1 MSIKGISSLAEL
13 MDNLPEAGAQEIEL
27 SLIDPDPHQ
36 PRTSFDELRL
46 EALAASVAAQGV
58 IEPLI
63 VSAHPKNSGR
73 YMLVAGER
81 RWRAAGMAGMK
92 RVPAVVRELTPDQR
106 LAVQLVENVDREELS
121 VLEESRAVV
130 RLIGFGRKPKE
141 VASMLGKT
149 QAWVSLRRKIADN
162 QELLEVFVT
171 EGLTRDAETL
181 TLLVDLRKLDSAAF
195 DEMHRAERVTRVAV
209 RDALDLAKRRALA
222 PVAPVKALDALAPEA
237 SPEPMVPTAGQDA
250 EPVNDLAIEPA
261 AGDEAPF
268 GLPGESAG
276 TAGTSSEAVLDPPP
290 AAEPVPVAPGSAPKA
305 ARSASPRAAPP
316 VHADSEGED
325 LADLFEMARRAVQE
339 KLGFPVSIHAQNPDG
354 SGELRIGFANLQEL
368 DLLRKTLT

>member
-13 MDNLPEAGAQEIEL
+13 MDDLPEAGAQEIDL

-46 EALAASVAAQGV
+46 ESLAASVAAQGV

-63 VSAHPKNSGR
+63 VSAHPENPGR
-73 YMLVAGER
+73 YMLVVGER
-81 RWRAAGMAGMK
+81 RWRAAGMAGLK

-106 LAVQLVENVDREELS
+106 LAVQLVENIDREELS

-130 RLIGFGRKPKE
+130 RLIGFGHKPKE

-181 TLLVDLRKLDSAAF
+181 TMLVDLRKLDSAAF
-195 DEMHRAERVTRVAV
+195 DEMHQIKRVTRVAV
-209 RDALDLAKRRALA
+209 REALELAKRRALA
-222 PVAPVKALDALAPEA
+222 PVVPVKSPEAPAPEA
-237 SPEPMVPTAGQDA
+237 SPEPMVPTAGAAGPDT
-250 EPVNDLAIEPA
+250 ELA

-268 GLPGESAG
+268 WLPGESAG
-276 TAGTSSEAVLDPPP
+276 TAEASPEAVLDPPS
-290 AAEPVPVAPGSAPKA
+290 AAKSAPVSAPKA
-305 ARSASPRAAPP
+305 PWSVSPKAAHP
-316 VHADSEGED
+316 VHADPDGED
-325 LADLFEMARRAVQE
+325 LADLFETARRAVQE
-339 KLGFPVSIHAQNPDG
+339 KLGFPVSIHAQSPDG

>member
-13 MDNLPEAGAQEIEL
+13 MDDLPEAGAQEIEL

-46 EALAASVAAQGV
+46 EALAASVDAQGV

-63 VSAHPKNSGR
+63 VSAHPEKPGR

-81 RWRAAGMAGMK
+81 RWRAAGMAGLK
-92 RVPAVVRELTPDQR
+92 RVPAVVRELSAEQR
-106 LAVQLVENVDREELS
+106 LAVQLVENIDREELS

-181 TLLVDLRKLDSAAF
+181 TMLVDLRKLDSAAF
-195 DEMHRAERVTRVAV
+195 DEMHRTERVTRAAV
-209 RDALDLAKRRALA
+209 RDALELAKRRKLA
-222 PVAPVKALDALAPEA
+222 PAAPVKTPEALVPTASSEPTIPSAGPDTERAGGGEVPFGLAGEPPGTPGA
-237 SPEPMVPTAGQDA
+237 SPEAIL
-250 EPVNDLAIEPA
+250 DL
-261 AGDEAPF
+261 
-268 GLPGESAG
+268 
-276 TAGTSSEAVLDPPP
+276 PP
-290 AAEPVPVAPGSAPKA
+290 AAPVREHKAP
-305 ARSASPRAAPP
+305 RSASPRAAHP
-316 VHADSEGED
+316 VHADPEGEG
-325 LADLFEMARRAVQE
+325 LANRFETVRRAVQE
-339 KLGFPVSIHAQNPDG
+339 RLGFPVSIHARNPDG

>member
-13 MDNLPEAGAQEIEL
+13 MDDLPEAGAQEIDL

-46 EALAASVAAQGV
+46 EALAASVDAQGV

-63 VSAHPKNSGR
+63 VSAHPEKPGR

-81 RWRAAGMAGMK
+81 RWRAAGMAGLK
-92 RVPAVVRELTPDQR
+92 RVPAVVRELSAEQR
-106 LAVQLVENVDREELS
+106 LAVQLVENIDREELS
-121 VLEESRAVV
+121 ILEESRAVV

-181 TLLVDLRKLDSAAF
+181 TMLVDLRKLDSAAF
-195 DEMHRAERVTRVAV
+195 DEMHRTERVTRAAV
-209 RDALDLAKRRALA
+209 RDALELAKRRKLA
-222 PVAPVKALDALAPEA
+222 PVAPVKTPEA
-237 SPEPMVPTAGQDA
+237 IL
-250 EPVNDLAIEPA
+250 DLSPA
-261 AGDEAPF
+261 AKP
-268 GLPGESAG
+268 
-276 TAGTSSEAVLDPPP
+276 VP
-290 AAEPVPVAPGSAPKA
+290 AAPVREQPKA
-305 ARSASPRAAPP
+305 PRSASPRAAHP
-316 VHADSEGED
+316 VHADPEGEA
-325 LADLFEMARRAVQE
+325 LADRLETVRRAVQE
-339 KLGFPVSIHAQNPDG
+339 RLGFPVSIHARNPDG

>member
-13 MDNLPEAGAQEIEL
+13 MDDLPEAGAQEIEL
-27 SLIDPDPHQ
+27 TLIDPDPHQ

-46 EALAASVAAQGV
+46 ETLAASVKAQGV

-63 VSAHPKNSGR
+63 VSAHPEKPGR

-81 RWRAAGMAGMK
+81 RWRAAGMAGLK

-106 LAVQLVENVDREELS
+106 LAVQLVENIDREELS
-121 VLEESRAVV
+121 VLEESAAVV
-130 RLIGFGRKPKE
+130 RLIGFGRKPKD
-141 VASMLGKT
+141 VAGMLGKT

-181 TLLVDLRKLDSAAF
+181 AMLVDLRKQDSTAF
-195 DEMHRAERVTRVAV
+195 DEMQRTERVTRIAV
-209 RDALDLAKRRALA
+209 REALELAKRRALA
-222 PVAPVKALDALAPEA
+222 PVAPVKAPAA
-237 SPEPMVPTAGQDA
+237 SPE
-250 EPVNDLAIEPA
+250 AI
-261 AGDEAPF
+261 
-268 GLPGESAG
+268 
-276 TAGTSSEAVLDPPP
+276 LDPPRVPDPVP
-290 AAEPVPVAPGSAPKA
+290 AAPVREPKA
-305 ARSASPRAAPP
+305 PRSASPRAAHP
-316 VHADSEGED
+316 VHADPEGED
-325 LADLFEMARRAVQE
+325 LAERIEMVRRAVQE
-339 KLGFPVSIHAQNPDG
+339 RLGFPVSIHAQNPDG

>member
-1 MSIKGISSLAEL
+1 MSIKGIASLAEL
-13 MDNLPEAGAQEIEL
+13 MDDLPEAGAQEIEL
-27 SLIDPDPHQ
+27 TLIDPDPHQ

-46 EALAASVAAQGV
+46 ETLAASLKAQGV

-63 VSAHPKNSGR
+63 VSTHPEKPGR

-81 RWRAAGMAGMK
+81 RWRAAGMAGLK

-106 LAVQLVENVDREELS
+106 LAVQLVENIDREELS

-130 RLIGFGRKPKE
+130 RLIDFGRKPKD
-141 VASMLGKT
+141 VAGMLGKT

-181 TLLVDLRKLDSAAF
+181 TLLVDLRKQDSAAF
-195 DEMHRAERVTRVAV
+195 DEMQRSERVTRAAV
-209 RDALDLAKRRALA
+209 RDALELAKRRALA
-222 PVAPVKALDALAPEA
+222 PIAPVKVPEAPAPGA
-237 SPEPMVPTAGQDA
+237 SPEPMAPTAG
-250 EPVNDLAIEPA
+250 PA
-261 AGDEAPF
+261 AEHEVPF

-276 TAGTSSEAVLDPPP
+276 TPAASPEAVLDPPP
-290 AAEPVPVAPGSAPKA
+290 AAPVSHPKA
-305 ARSASPRAAPP
+305 PRSVSPRAAHP
-316 VHADSEGED
+316 VHADPEGED
-325 LADLFEMARRAVQE
+325 LAERIETVRRAVQE
-339 KLGFPVSIHAQNPDG
+339 RLGFPVSIHAQNPDG

>member
-13 MDNLPEAGAQEIEL
+13 MDDLPEAGAQEIEL

-46 EALAASVAAQGV
+46 EALAASVDAQGV

-63 VSAHPKNSGR
+63 VSAHPEKPGR

-81 RWRAAGMAGMK
+81 RWRAAGMAGLK
-92 RVPAVVRELTPDQR
+92 RVPAVVRELSAEQR
-106 LAVQLVENVDREELS
+106 LAVQLVENIDREELS

-181 TLLVDLRKLDSAAF
+181 TMLVDLRKVDSAAF
-195 DEMHRAERVTRVAV
+195 DEMHRTERVTRAAV
-209 RDALDLAKRRALA
+209 RDALELAKRRKLA
-222 PVAPVKALDALAPEA
+222 PVAPVKTPEA
-237 SPEPMVPTAGQDA
+237 LVPTASS
-250 EPVNDLAIEPA
+250 EPTIPSAGPDTEPA
-261 AGDEAPF
+261 GGGEVPF
-268 GLPGESAG
+268 GLPGEPPG
-276 TAGTSSEAVLDPPP
+276 TPGASPEAILDLPP
-290 AAEPVPVAPGSAPKA
+290 AAPVREPKPP
-305 ARSASPRAAPP
+305 RSASPRAPHP
-316 VHADSEGED
+316 VHADHEGEG
-325 LADLFEMARRAVQE
+325 LADRIEAVRRAVQE
-339 KLGFPVSIHAQNPDG
+339 RLGFPVSIHARNPDG

>member
-13 MDNLPEAGAQEIEL
+13 MDDLPEAGAQEIEL

-46 EALAASVAAQGV
+46 EALAASVDAQGV

-63 VSAHPKNSGR
+63 VSAHPEKPGR

-81 RWRAAGMAGMK
+81 RWRAAGMAGLK
-92 RVPAVVRELTPDQR
+92 RVPAVVRELSAEQR
-106 LAVQLVENVDREELS
+106 LAVQLVENIDREELS

-181 TLLVDLRKLDSAAF
+181 TMLVDLRKVDSAAF
-195 DEMHRAERVTRVAV
+195 DEMHRTERVTRAAV
-209 RDALDLAKRRALA
+209 RDALELAKRRKLA
-222 PVAPVKALDALAPEA
+222 PVTPVKTPEA
-237 SPEPMVPTAGQDA
+237 LVPTASS
-250 EPVNDLAIEPA
+250 EPTIPSAGPDTEPA
-261 AGDEAPF
+261 GGGEVPF
-268 GLPGESAG
+268 GLPGEPPG
-276 TAGTSSEAVLDPPP
+276 TPGARPEAILDLPP
-290 AAEPVPVAPGSAPKA
+290 AAPVREPKA
-305 ARSASPRAAPP
+305 PRSASPRAAHP
-316 VHADSEGED
+316 VHADPEGEG
-325 LADLFEMARRAVQE
+325 LADRIEAVRRAIQE
-339 KLGFPVSIHAQNPDG
+339 RLAFPVSIHARNPDG

>member
-13 MDNLPEAGAQEIEL
+13 MDDLPEAGAQEIEL

-46 EALAASVAAQGV
+46 EALAASVDAQGV

-63 VSAHPKNSGR
+63 VSAHPEKPGR

-81 RWRAAGMAGMK
+81 RWRAAGMAGLK
-92 RVPAVVRELTPDQR
+92 RVPAVVRELSAEQR
-106 LAVQLVENVDREELS
+106 LAVQLVENIDREELS

-171 EGLTRDAETL
+171 EGLTHDAETL
-181 TLLVDLRKLDSAAF
+181 TMLVDLRKLDSAAF
-195 DEMHRAERVTRVAV
+195 DEMHRTERVTRAAV
-209 RDALDLAKRRALA
+209 RDALELAKRRKLA
-222 PVAPVKALDALAPEA
+222 PVAPVKTPEA
-237 SPEPMVPTAGQDA
+237 LVPTGIPRAHDPVRRAGRRGRGPLRVAGRATGDPRG
-250 EPVNDLAIEPA
+250 EPRGNP
-261 AGDEAPF
+261 
-268 GLPGESAG
+268 
-276 TAGTSSEAVLDPPP
+276 
-290 AAEPVPVAPGSAPKA
+290 
-305 ARSASPRAAPP
+305 RSALSRPGPRAQGPP
-316 VHADSEGED
+316 VR
-325 LADLFEMARRAVQE
+325 LAQGRPSRTCRPRGGGPGRPL
-339 KLGFPVSIHAQNPDG
+339 
-354 SGELRIGFANLQEL
+354 
-368 DLLRKTLT
+368 

>member
-13 MDNLPEAGAQEIEL
+13 MDDLPEAGAQEIDL

-36 PRTSFDELRL
+36 PRTNFDELRL
-46 EALAASVAAQGV
+46 EALAASVEAQGV

-63 VSAHPKNSGR
+63 VSAHPEKPGR

-81 RWRAAGMAGMK
+81 RWRAAGMAGLK
-92 RVPAVVRELTPDQR
+92 RVPVVVRELSAEQR
-106 LAVQLVENVDREELS
+106 LAVQLVENIDREELS

-181 TLLVDLRKLDSAAF
+181 TMLVDLRKQDSAAF
-195 DEMHRAERVTRVAV
+195 DEMHRTERVTRAAV
-209 RDALDLAKRRALA
+209 RDALELAKRRKLA
-222 PVAPVKALDALAPEA
+222 PVTPVKTPEALVPTA
-237 SPEPMVPTAGQDA
+237 SPEPTIPSA
-250 EPVNDLAIEPA
+250 EP
-261 AGDEAPF
+261 AGGGEVPF
-268 GLPGESAG
+268 GLTGEPPGTPGASPEAILDLPSA
-276 TAGTSSEAVLDPPP
+276 A
-290 AAEPVPVAPGSAPKA
+290 PVREPKA
-305 ARSASPRAAPP
+305 PRSSSPRAAHP
-316 VHADSEGED
+316 VHADPEGEG
-325 LADLFEMARRAVQE
+325 LADRFETVRRAVQE
-339 KLGFPVSIHAQNPDG
+339 RLAFPVSIHARNPDG

>member
-13 MDNLPEAGAQEIEL
+13 MDDLPEAGAQEIDL

-46 EALAASVAAQGV
+46 EALAASVDAQGV

-63 VSAHPKNSGR
+63 VSAHPEKPGR

-81 RWRAAGMAGMK
+81 RWRAAGMAGLK
-92 RVPAVVRELTPDQR
+92 RVPVVVRELSAEQR
-106 LAVQLVENVDREELS
+106 LAVQLVENIDREELS

-181 TLLVDLRKLDSAAF
+181 TMLVDLRKVDSAAF
-195 DEMHRAERVTRVAV
+195 DEMHRTERVTRAAV
-209 RDALDLAKRRALA
+209 RDALELAKRRKLA
-222 PVAPVKALDALAPEA
+222 PVTPVKTPEALVPTA
-237 SPEPMVPTAGQDA
+237 SPEPTIP
-250 EPVNDLAIEPA
+250 
-261 AGDEAPF
+261 
-268 GLPGESAG
+268 SAG
-276 TAGTSSEAVLDPPP
+276 PPSRPAGARSPSGCRANHRGPQGRAPRQSSICPQPP
-290 AAEPVPVAPGSAPKA
+290 
-305 ARSASPRAAPP
+305 RSASPRPP
-316 VHADSEGED
+316 GPPRPGPPIPCMPTPRGRAWPTAS
-325 LADLFEMARRAVQE
+325 RRFAE
-339 KLGFPVSIHAQNPDG
+339 RSRKG
-354 SGELRIGFANLQEL
+354 SASP
-368 DLLRKTLT
+368 

>member
-13 MDNLPEAGAQEIEL
+13 MDDLPEAGAQEIEL

-46 EALAASVAAQGV
+46 EALAASVTAQGV

-63 VSAHPKNSGR
+63 VSVHSEKPGR

-92 RVPAVVRELTPDQR
+92 RVPAVVRELSAEQR
-106 LAVQLVENVDREELS
+106 LAVQLVENIDREELS

-130 RLIGFGRKPKE
+130 RLIGFGRKPKD
-141 VASMLGKT
+141 VAGMLGKT

-181 TLLVDLRKLDSAAF
+181 TMLVDLRKVDSAAF
-195 DEMHRAERVTRVAV
+195 DEMQRSERVTRAAV
-209 RDALDLAKRRALA
+209 RDALELAKRRKLA
-222 PVAPVKALDALAPEA
+222 PVAPVKTPEALVPTA
-237 SPEPMVPTAGQDA
+237 SPEPTIPSAGPDT
-250 EPVNDLAIEPA
+250 EPA
-261 AGDEAPF
+261 GGGEVPF
-268 GLPGESAG
+268 GLPGEPPG
-276 TAGTSSEAVLDPPP
+276 TPGASSEAILDLPP
-290 AAEPVPVAPGSAPKA
+290 AAPVREPKA
-305 ARSASPRAAPP
+305 PRSASPRAAHP
-316 VHADSEGED
+316 VHADPEGED
-325 LADLFEMARRAVQE
+325 LAGRIETVRRAVQE
-339 KLGFPVSIHAQNPDG
+339 RLGFPVSIHARNPDG

>member
-13 MDNLPEAGAQEIEL
+13 MDDLPEAGAQEIEL

-46 EALAASVAAQGV
+46 EALAASVDAQGV

-63 VSAHPKNSGR
+63 VSAHPEKPGR

-81 RWRAAGMAGMK
+81 RWRAAGMAGLK
-92 RVPAVVRELTPDQR
+92 RVPAVVRELSAEQR
-106 LAVQLVENVDREELS
+106 LAVQLVENIDREELS

-181 TLLVDLRKLDSAAF
+181 TMLVDLRKVDSAAF
-195 DEMHRAERVTRVAV
+195 DEMHRTERVTRAAV
-209 RDALDLAKRRALA
+209 RDALELAKRRKLA
-222 PVAPVKALDALAPEA
+222 PVAPVKTPEA
-237 SPEPMVPTAGQDA
+237 VVATASSEPTIPSAGPDT
-250 EPVNDLAIEPA
+250 EPA
-261 AGDEAPF
+261 GGGEVPF
-268 GLPGESAG
+268 GLPGEPK
-276 TAGTSSEAVLDPPP
+276 PP
-290 AAEPVPVAPGSAPKA
+290 
-305 ARSASPRAAPP
+305 RSASPRAAHP
-316 VHADSEGED
+316 VHADHEGD
-325 LADLFEMARRAVQE
+325 RLADRFETIRRAVQE
-339 KLGFPVSIHAQNPDG
+339 RLGFPVSIHARNPDG

>member
-13 MDNLPEAGAQEIEL
+13 MDDLPEAGAQEIEL
-27 SLIDPDPHQ
+27 TLIDPDPHQ
-36 PRTSFDELRL
+36 PRTSFDALRL
-46 EALAASVAAQGV
+46 ETLAASLKAQGV

-63 VSAHPKNSGR
+63 VSAHPEKPGR

-81 RWRAAGMAGMK
+81 RWRAAGMAGLK

-106 LAVQLVENVDREELS
+106 LAVQLVENIDREELS

-130 RLIGFGRKPKE
+130 RLIGFGRKPKD
-141 VASMLGKT
+141 VAGMLGKT

-181 TLLVDLRKLDSAAF
+181 TLLVDLRKQDSAAF
-195 DEMHRAERVTRVAV
+195 DEMQRSERVTRVAV
-209 RDALDLAKRRALA
+209 RDALELAKRRALA
-222 PVAPVKALDALAPEA
+222 PVAPVKVPEA
-237 SPEPMVPTAGQDA
+237 PATG
-250 EPVNDLAIEPA
+250 PA
-261 AGDEAPF
+261 AEDEIPF

-276 TAGTSSEAVLDPPP
+276 TLGASPEAVLDPPP
-290 AAEPVPVAPGSAPKA
+290 AEPGPAAPVSQPKA
-305 ARSASPRAAPP
+305 SRSSPRATHP
-316 VHADSEGED
+316 VHADPEVEG
-325 LADLFEMARRAVQE
+325 LADRIETVRRAVQE
-339 KLGFPVSIHAQNPDG
+339 RLGFPVTIHAQSPDG

>member
-13 MDNLPEAGAQEIEL
+13 MDDLPEAGAQEIEL

-46 EALAASVAAQGV
+46 EALAASVDAQGV

-63 VSAHPKNSGR
+63 VSAHPEKPGR

-81 RWRAAGMAGMK
+81 RWRAAGMAGLK
-92 RVPAVVRELTPDQR
+92 RVPAVVRELSAEQR
-106 LAVQLVENVDREELS
+106 LAVQLVENIDREELS

-130 RLIGFGRKPKE
+130 RLIGFGRKPKD
-141 VASMLGKT
+141 VAGMLGKT

-181 TLLVDLRKLDSAAF
+181 TMLVDLRKVDSVAF
-195 DEMHRAERVTRVAV
+195 DEMQRSERVTRAAV
-209 RDALDLAKRRALA
+209 RDALELAKRRKLA
-222 PVAPVKALDALAPEA
+222 PVTPVKTPEALVPTA
-237 SPEPMVPTAGQDA
+237 SPEPTIPSA
-250 EPVNDLAIEPA
+250 EP
-261 AGDEAPF
+261 AGGGEVPF
-268 GLPGESAG
+268 GLPGEPLG
-276 TAGTSSEAVLDPPP
+276 TPGVSREPKTS
-290 AAEPVPVAPGSAPKA
+290 
-305 ARSASPRAAPP
+305 RSASPRVAHP
-316 VHADSEGED
+316 VHADPEREG
-325 LADLFEMARRAVQE
+325 LADRIETVRRAVQE
-339 KLGFPVSIHAQNPDG
+339 RLGFPVTIHAQNPDG